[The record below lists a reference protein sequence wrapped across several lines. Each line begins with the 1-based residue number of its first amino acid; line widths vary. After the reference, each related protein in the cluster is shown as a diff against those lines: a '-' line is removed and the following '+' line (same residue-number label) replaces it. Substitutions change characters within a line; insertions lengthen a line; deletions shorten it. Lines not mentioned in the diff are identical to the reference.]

1 MKKIYFFTF
10 LMASGFIT
18 MFTSCSKTNNTTIN
32 SVQAGSLAKFAI
44 ANERLYCINDDKLNI
59 YNVSNASSPLLSN
72 TIPLQGIVETLFP
85 FGNQLYMGSTTGF
98 FRYDITNP
106 DNPTNKQFV
115 QHLTSCDPVVVN
127 DSFAFVTLRGGN
139 QCGSLQSR
147 LEVWQIINN
156 EVIQILATKNLVE
169 PYGLGL
175 SSNYIFVCDG
185 KEGIKS
191 FFYNKNTNSLTNHET
206 LKVNDVNFYD
216 VIPYNNTL
224 ICYTSKGL
232 AYVDIT
238 NPLSIKILSQVK
250 N

>member
-1 MKKIYFFTF
+1 MKKIFFFTF

-32 SVQAGSLAKFAI
+32 TVQAGSLAKFAI
-44 ANERLYCINDDKLNI
+44 ANDRLYCINDDKLNI
-59 YNVSNASSPLLSN
+59 YDVSNASTPVLNN
-72 TIPLQGIVETLFP
+72 TIPLDGIVETLFP
-85 FGNQLYMGSTTGF
+85 FGNQLYMGTTTGF

-106 DNPTNKQFV
+106 DNPSNRQFV
-115 QHLTSCDPVVVN
+115 QHQTSCDPVVVN

-139 QCGSLQSR
+139 QCGALQSR
-147 LEVWQIINN
+147 IEVWKIENN
-156 EVIQILATKNLVE
+156 TVTQRLATQNLVE
-169 PYGLGL
+169 PFGLGL
-175 SSNYIFVCDG
+175 SGKYIFVCDG

-191 FFYNKNTNSLTNHET
+191 FSYTYMGNKLTNHQT
-206 LKVNDVNFYD
+206 LKLNEASFYD